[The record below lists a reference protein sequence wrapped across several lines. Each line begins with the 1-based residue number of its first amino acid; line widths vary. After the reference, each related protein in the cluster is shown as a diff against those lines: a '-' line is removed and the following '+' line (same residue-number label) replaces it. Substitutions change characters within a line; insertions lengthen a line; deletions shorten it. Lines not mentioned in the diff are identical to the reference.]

1 MLSFNFIISI
11 TYTSYNLVHLFL
23 IIYFILAVLGLHCDA
38 QASGYSKR
46 ASLFS
51 CCRAKAVE
59 MVASVVALHGLCSCG
74 TGSS

>member
-1 MLSFNFIISI
+1 MLSFNFLISI
-11 TYTSYNLVHLFL
+11 TYTSYNLVHFFL
-23 IIYFILAVLGLHCDA
+23 IYFILAVLGLHCDA
-38 QASGYSKR
+38 QASGYSEQ